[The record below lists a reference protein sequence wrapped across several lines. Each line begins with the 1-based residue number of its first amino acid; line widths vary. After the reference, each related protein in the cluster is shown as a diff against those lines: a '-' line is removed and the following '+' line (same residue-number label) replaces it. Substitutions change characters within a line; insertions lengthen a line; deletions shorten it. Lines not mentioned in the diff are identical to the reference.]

1 MVHFGYFVF
10 NLIVVDVYV
19 KPIFGVLLT
28 PL

>member
-10 NLIVVDVYV
+10 NLNVVDVYV
-19 KPIFGVLLT
+19 KPTFAVLLT